1 MQVYRY
7 LQQFMVCMSPSSS
20 TKIIEELADSYDEE
34 VLLWTNEI
42 GKVTKKFGHFVLL
55 HFLNST
61 DC

>member
-1 MQVYRY
+1 
-7 LQQFMVCMSPSSS
+7 MVCMSPSSS